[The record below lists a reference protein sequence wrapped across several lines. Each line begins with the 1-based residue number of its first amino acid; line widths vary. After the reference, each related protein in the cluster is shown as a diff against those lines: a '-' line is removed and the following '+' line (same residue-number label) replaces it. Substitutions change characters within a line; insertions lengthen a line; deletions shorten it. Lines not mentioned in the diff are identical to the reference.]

1 MAIEQKVASLQR
13 AFPSAE
19 VRKIGPRLLVRHH
32 LAVGPQISE
41 ETAPQLL
48 KGISQLGGPPDII
61 FMTNRLS
68 NRRLTDPSD
77 QRERVFYTSMRVKD
91 GTVHQIRSTE
101 SFQENIKSH
110 SKIATNNPSIRSVD
124 GFIEVDEKNIH
135 YVLTPREEPQEK
147 KSSVSVW
154 KELVRKMVTDR
165 LELSD
170 RILLTLSL
178 TENDLSSN
186 IVTASYLDE
195 SISIVL
201 DLTASEGLTNAFEDP
216 NIMQFVDLRDIQRL
230 PKSVAKPLADF

>member
-19 VRKIGPRLLVRHH
+19 VRKIGPRLLVRHR
-32 LAVGPQISE
+32 LEVGPQISE

-61 FMTNRLS
+61 FTTNRLS
-68 NRRLTDPSD
+68 NRRLADPSD
-77 QRERVFYTSMRVKD
+77 QRERVFYTSMRAKD

-110 SKIATNNPSIRSVD
+110 SKIAANNPSIRSVD

-135 YVLTPREEPQEK
+135 YILTPREEPQEK

-154 KELVRKMVTDR
+154 KELVRKMVA
-165 LELSD
+165 EMEISD
-170 RILLTLSL
+170 RILLTLSS
-178 TENDLSSN
+178 TENDSN
-186 IVTASYLDE
+186 NNVVTASYLDE

-201 DLTASEGLTNAFEDP
+201 DQTASESLTNAFEDP
-216 NIMQFVDLRDIQRL
+216 NVMQFVDLRGIQRL